1 MYAVTLNERYECSIK
16 AKMIELYVLKPATLL
31 DSWSEIVEPGKYAL
45 KSNPEHEIIFCGFKG
60 YYSVAYRNLD
70 RLYHLWKYAETP
82 KTKQARN
89 WRTIEAAIR
98 YIEKDM
104 TAYWEA
110 HEND

>member
-1 MYAVTLNERYECSIK
+1 ML
-16 AKMIELYVLKPATLL
+16 ELYVLKPATLL

-45 KSNPEHEIIFCGFKG
+45 KSKPQCEIIFCGFNG
-60 YYSVAYRNLD
+60 YYSLAHRDLD
-70 RLYHLWKYAETP
+70 LTYQFPLWTHV
-82 KTKQARN
+82 KTTKVKQTKN

-110 HEND
+110 HENAQNE